1 MTTIRAFLK
10 KAFRLLVVDTTP
22 SSFSLEAFFFDLFQ
36 GDACLGLSSRV
47 DDGFLLFGGLFLP
60 SFLSF
65 FLKRGLF
72 SRRRRRRPKKKE
84 KKGRR
89 TPRRRRTFRF
99 EYSFFRLLPP
109 VLCPLH
115 KTKTKKKKKNDVT
128 KSRAVEKKRHEDDEA
143 HTQAAAR
150 GRRVT

>member
-72 SRRRRRRPKKKE
+72 SRRRRRRPKKK
-84 KKGRR
+84 R
-89 TPRRRRTFRF
+89 
-99 EYSFFRLLPP
+99 
-109 VLCPLH
+109 
-115 KTKTKKKKKNDVT
+115 
-128 KSRAVEKKRHEDDEA
+128 KKREEDPEEEEDFSL
-143 HTQAAAR
+143 
-150 GRRVT
+150 RV